1 MIVLLAALVP
11 ESALLAL
18 SLRATASTRS
28 MQTLALSAVLVQEY
42 VLLALLTLSDQR
54 NTDKQFRYGNCLFF
68 CLPVSFAAACTSY
81 KRVTVCTFRNCGIRL
96 VCAYRNAVESAESL
110 GYQIVPALGYIAL
123 YAFVFLLFVH
133 YNTSSVEYKS
143 LAGRYYYTRTIV
155 NYS

>member
-68 CLPVSFAAACTSY
+68 CLLIIHSSLCALQKSYSLYIRELWDQLRVCPPRCSRGCSSPRIPDCACTGIHRTLYTCFSSY
-81 KRVTVCTFRNCGIRL
+81 R
-96 VCAYRNAVESAESL
+96 
-110 GYQIVPALGYIAL
+110 P
-123 YAFVFLLFVH
+123 
-133 YNTSSVEYKS
+133 
-143 LAGRYYYTRTIV
+143 
-155 NYS
+155 